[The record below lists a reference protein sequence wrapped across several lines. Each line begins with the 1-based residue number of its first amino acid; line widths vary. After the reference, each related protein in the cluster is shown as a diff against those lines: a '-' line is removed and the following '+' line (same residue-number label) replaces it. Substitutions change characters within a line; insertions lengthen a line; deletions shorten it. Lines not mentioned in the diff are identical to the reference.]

1 MYTTYPKKSANPSAS
16 VGEQENRSGW
26 DGSNGSKTSYP
37 TEGGASSTSYQGAK
51 SHTKLVK
58 GSDASKPGNDYP
70 GKKFE
75 SFATEKM
82 DKR

>member
-1 MYTTYPKKSANPSAS
+1 MYTTYPKKSANPSSS
-16 VGEQENRSGW
+16 VGEQEVRSGW
-26 DGSNGSKTSYP
+26 DGNGSKTSYP
-37 TEGGASSTSYQGAK
+37 TEGGAKSTGYQGAK
-51 SHTKLVK
+51 SHTKVLK

-70 GKKFE
+70 GTKFE

>member
-1 MYTTYPKKSANPSAS
+1 MYTTYPKKSPNPSVS
-16 VGEQENRSGW
+16 VGEQENKQGW
-26 DGSNGSKTSYP
+26 DGNPSKVHYP
-37 TEGGASSTSYQGAK
+37 TEGGAKSTSYQGQK
-51 SHTKLVK
+51 SHTKVCK
-58 GSDASKPGNDYP
+58 GSDASPPAKQYQ